1 MFPKKVVRQICKV
14 GELIGATYN
23 PPNRC
28 SAERTR
34 ELSASMELVG
44 MLHPITITP
53 SRTIID
59 GHRRLAVAK
68 RLKWKEVECNVI
80 SDENPPEEIY
90 ASVNTTPRRMSGNDA
105 LGVWLKCPRAVTIRA
120 DKAFAKM
127 EEAIGRVLVKK
138 IYDSGCSMRVYRTAV
153 AISRY
158 CDDSTDETIREV
170 TAWLLDFAAIGHVM
184 KALDAGVNPKK
195 IMKAIHDKQP
205 IKLRLDVA

>member
-1 MFPKKVVRQICKV
+1 MSGFNKTVLRKIVKV
-14 GELIGATYN
+14 GDLKEAAYN
-23 PPNRC
+23 PPNRT

-34 ELSASMELVG
+34 ELEDSMELVG

-53 SRTIID
+53 ENTVID

-80 SDENPPEEIY
+80 HNAAEEVY

-105 LGVWLKCPRAVTIRA
+105 LGVWLKEPRAVTYRA
-120 DKAFAKM
+120 DKAFSKM
-127 EEAIGRVLVKK
+127 AEVIGRDMVKK
-138 IYDSGCSMRVYRTAV
+138 IYAAKCSMRVYRTAV
-153 AISRY
+153 SIARY

-195 IMKAIHDKQP
+195 IMKAVRDKQP